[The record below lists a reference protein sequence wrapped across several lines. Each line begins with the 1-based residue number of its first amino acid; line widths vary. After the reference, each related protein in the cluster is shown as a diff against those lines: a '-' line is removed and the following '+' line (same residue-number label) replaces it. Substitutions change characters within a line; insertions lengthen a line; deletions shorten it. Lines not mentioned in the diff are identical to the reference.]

1 MGVVTP
7 VRGRY
12 DYTVELVFHDVEA
25 VAQYRRD
32 RSTVGAALGDVDH
45 EIEPIGSRLVPGIWS
60 KPIMDLMVRVEEH
73 DLPRAAALLAGT
85 GFQAITIAEL
95 SRTMLRRY
103 RPGTSAPNLHVH
115 LVTPDAWSASPER
128 AFHRLLRERPVVAT
142 AYSAVKHLALELSGG
157 DPQRYGTVKGR
168 FIEWLAEAGRP

>member
-1 MGVVTP
+1 MTS

-12 DYTVELVFHDVEA
+12 DYTVELVFHDAEA

-32 RSTVGAALGDVDH
+32 RSTVRAALGGLDH
-45 EIEPIGSRLVPGIWS
+45 EVEPIGSRLVPGIWS

-73 DLPRAAALLAGT
+73 DLLRAAVLMAAE

-95 SRTMLRRY
+95 SRTMLRRC
-103 RPGTSAPNLHVH
+103 RPGTTAPDLHVH
-115 LVTPDAWSASPER
+115 LVTPDAWSSSPER
-128 AFHRLLRERPVVAT
+128 AFHRMLHERPAVAT

-168 FIEWLAEAGRP
+168 FIEWLAEADHP